1 MWLNNG
7 SVNELVNTFFEQI
20 TYDKDRKFDK
30 IIILV
35 HLNLHTFLSEITK
48 SNNDYYKTNKRVNIK
63 NDTIACRSHVQ
74 CTYGNKTMSKT

>member
-35 HLNLHTFLSEITK
+35 HLNLQTFLSEITK
-48 SNNDYYKTNKRVNIK
+48 SNNDYYKTNKSQYK
-63 NDTIACRSHVQ
+63 E
-74 CTYGNKTMSKT
+74 